1 MSRYVNVIGYR
12 AVLLRL
18 AMWVAL
24 TLFAPL
30 PVAEAAN
37 LADVGTIAS
46 RTDLLP
52 YLGALETDK
61 RDVSI
66 ERPGSIPGNKNFMT
80 LRAKGAGPTFHWVAA
95 GFTNSTTGVRDMVVA
110 IADHGFVGSGLYWP
124 KPLGGHVESI
134 TTAGAIKLQRLS
146 VAGKEAYGFTLAPG
160 QTGAIAFEIRGPSLS
175 AVTLWQRNAFDD
187 QKDYFAFFRG
197 SLLGIAAL
205 LSIAMLAL
213 FGFRSRPVFLAAS
226 GFAVASVGF
235 MLLEA
240 GHLTAILEG
249 LALPALTP
257 AAGRAIVEGLM
268 AVFLLLY
275 LTTVLD
281 LRRFVPT
288 LDHALLLA
296 GGLALAFAAGS
307 FVDPAIASGVART
320 LFGVIALA
328 GFLAIFFLWRQGD
341 PKAET
346 ALLPW
351 SAILLWSFTA
361 LVAVLASPRNIALSP
376 ALLAGLCGVLVI
388 MVFALVHHAFS
399 KGYLSQRFFREAGRR
414 ALALAGA
421 RAYVWDWQ
429 PEDVD
434 LHVGEEIERALGLQP
449 GLLAESGA
457 ETFLDIMHP
466 ADRSAY
472 LAAVETAEQE
482 GNGTIEHEFRLRHD
496 DGDYRWFQ
504 LRGRGMPGSGDRAI
518 RCIGTLT
525 DVTDAKRSEERLLRN
540 AVYDAVTGLPNR
552 ALFID
557 RVARALAADTDIR
570 GIFVVLADID
580 RFKTVN
586 DALGHEAGDSLL
598 TVIARRLIAE
608 VGPADTIGRLPGGQ
622 FAVLF
627 QGQEHSAS
635 SLADSIRQAVAR
647 PVALDT
653 EEVFL
658 TASVGIAQNREP
670 GLSAEQLLKDA
681 TIALYEAKRRGNGA
695 TEIFQ
700 PAMRDHRAELVVLEA
715 ELRRA
720 IQRNEIEVHYQPIA
734 RLADMNLAGFE
745 ALVRWRHPVMGLL
758 APESFVEL
766 AEQTG
771 LIKEIGRVVLNEAGR
786 QLGIWQRSF
795 RQAEPVFVAVNMS
808 PSQLVEPGLIEDVTQ
823 VLRREAVGGDS
834 LKIEVTESLV
844 MQYPEL
850 ARYVLEHL
858 KELGVGLCCDDFG
871 TGHSSLSSLRKLPFD
886 TLKIDRAF
894 IAAEPMDNRA
904 TVILEAI
911 VAMAHALGLSIVA
924 EGIENQEQVDRL
936 GALECDWGQG
946 YFIGRPMTAKQVTDA
961 LAGLPYTASGGRTA
975 LTWLWERA
983 AKDPVPEPATVEVTS
998 ASIHERQIPHAI
1010 DRKIKREATVPPDRG
1025 EDAAGLSEVKMEPVV
1040 QPSATE
1046 PETPVSTIEPEE
1058 VKPSTPPLGAA
1069 PRAPRVPKHIEPIA
1083 VEAESSALEEGVA
1096 KSKNEEPP
1104 KVRKR
1109 RRRRIPDDAA
1119 KRAVKKLQSTQH

>member
-1 MSRYVNVIGYR
+1 MSRHANAIGCR

-18 AMWVAL
+18 AMWIAL
-24 TLFAPL
+24 AFFAPL
-30 PVAEAAN
+30 PIAMAAN
-37 LADVGTIAS
+37 LTDIGTSAS

-52 YLGALETDK
+52 YLAALETDR

-66 ERPGSIPGNKNFMT
+66 ERPGSIPGTKNFMI
-80 LRAKGAGPTFHWVAA
+80 LRAKGAGPTFRWVAG
-95 GFTNSTTGVRDMVVA
+95 GFTNSTTSARDMVIA
-110 IADHGFVGSGLYWP
+110 IADQGFVGSGLYWP

-134 TTAGAIKLQRLS
+134 TTAGAMKLQRLS
-146 VAGKEAYGFTLAPG
+146 VAGKEAYSFTLAPG
-160 QTGAIAFEIRGPSLS
+160 QTGAIAFEIRGTSLS

-205 LSIAMLAL
+205 LSVAMLAL
-213 FGFRSRPVFLAAS
+213 FGFKPRPVFLAAS

-240 GHLTAILEG
+240 GHLAAILEG
-249 LALPALTP
+249 LAIPALTQ
-257 AAGRAIVEGLM
+257 AVARAIIEGLM
-268 AVFLLLY
+268 AVFLILY
-275 LTTVLD
+275 LTAVLE
-281 LRRFVPT
+281 LRRFVPI
-288 LDHALLLA
+288 LEHAPLLA
-296 GGLALAFAAGS
+296 GGVALTVIAGS
-307 FVDPAIASGVART
+307 FADPAIASGIART
-320 LFGVIALA
+320 LFGVAALA
-328 GFLAIFFLWRQGD
+328 GFLGIFFLWRQGD

-346 ALLPW
+346 ALVPW
-351 SAILLWSFTA
+351 SAVLLWAFSA
-361 LVAVLASPRNIALSP
+361 LVAILAGPRNAALSP
-376 ALLAGLCGVLVI
+376 ILLVGLCGVLFV
-388 MVFALVHHAFS
+388 MVFALVHQAFS

-429 PEDVD
+429 PEDLD

-449 GLLAESGA
+449 GLLAAPGV
-457 ETFLDIMHP
+457 ETFLDLMHP
-466 ADRSAY
+466 SDRSAY
-472 LAAVETAEQE
+472 LAAVETAEQQ
-482 GNGTIEHEFRLRHD
+482 GNGIIEHEFRLRHD

-504 LRGRGMPGSGDRAI
+504 LRGRGMPGSGNQAI

-525 DVTDAKRSEERLLRN
+525 DVTGAKRSEERLLRN
-540 AVYDAVTGLPNR
+540 AVYEAVTGLPNR

-557 RVARALAADTDIR
+557 RAARALAAHTDAQTTVNI
-570 GIFVVLADID
+570 VLADID

-586 DALGHEAGDSLL
+586 EALGHEAGDGLL
-598 TVIARRLIAE
+598 TVIARRVTAV
-608 VGPADTIGRLPGGQ
+608 VGPTDTVGRLPGGQ
-622 FAVLF
+622 FAILF
-627 QGQEHSAS
+627 IGQESTVGSFAE
-635 SLADSIRQAVAR
+635 SIRQAIAP
-647 PVALDT
+647 PVTLDT
-653 EEVFL
+653 QEIFL
-658 TASVGIAQNREP
+658 TASIGIAQNREP

-695 TEIFQ
+695 TEIFR
-700 PAMRDHRAELVVLEA
+700 PAMRDHHAELVVLEA

-771 LIKEIGRVVLNEAGR
+771 MIKEIGRVVLNEAGR

-795 RQAEPVFVAVNMS
+795 RQAEPVFMAVNIS

-823 VLRREAVGGDS
+823 VLRREAVSGDS

-850 ARYVLEHL
+850 ARHVLEHL
-858 KELGVGLCCDDFG
+858 KKLGVGLCCDDFG
-871 TGHSSLSSLRKLPFD
+871 TGHSSLSTLRKLPFD

-894 IAAEPMDNRA
+894 IAAEPTDERA

-975 LTWLWERA
+975 ITWLWERA
-983 AKDPVPEPATVEVTS
+983 AKDPVPEPETAEVTS
-998 ASIHERQIPHAI
+998 ARIQVPQVIEQKIEHEAI
-1010 DRKIKREATVPPDRG
+1010 TAPDTA
-1025 EDAAGLSEVKMEPVV
+1025 EETAAPSEVMSTKEP
-1040 QPSATE
+1040 AIRTTLTE
-1046 PETPVSTIEPEE
+1046 PEEHVSTVEPEDA
-1058 VKPSTPPLGAA
+1058 KPSTPPLGST
-1069 PRAPRVPKHIEPIA
+1069 PRAPEPVA
-1083 VEAESSALEEGVA
+1083 ADAECPAPDGEVA
-1096 KSKNEEPP
+1096 KSENEEPP

-1109 RRRRIPDDAA
+1109 RRRRIADDPA
-1119 KRAVKKLQSTQH
+1119 KRAAKKLQSTQH